1 MYAKEPGLATSICGD
16 RKDLPG
22 NAAALPYAVW
32 SSRLLHTV
40 ETSLRHSLL
49 VRGLLVMS
57 TAGRPTWDRAFRIWK
72 NSSRNSARCCPR
84 RARQRRRSTN
94 TIRSMRS
101 RTRRSTRAISS
112 SSISSASSWK
122 FVCGWA
128 RESACAGKQFGGRA
142 GRAGGVH
149 SHRIRRPLCREARPE
164 TQPGGEAQ
172 ARPRADRGPRA
183 LPPAQAQTGAS
194 GEEADRAPDLP
205 ESPRGT
211 ESPPAAGVVSA
222 EDPSRVHPE
231 RSRSAWDDNLARREP
246 TKGRN
251 DG

>member
-1 MYAKEPGLATSICGD
+1 MYAKEPGLATSIRGD
-16 RKDLPG
+16 RKDLSG

-40 ETSLRHSLL
+40 ETSLQHSLL

-84 RARQRRRSTN
+84 RARLR
-94 TIRSMRS
+94 
-101 RTRRSTRAISS
+101 RRSTRAISS

-122 FVCGWA
+122 FVCGGA

-142 GRAGGVH
+142 GRAGGFH

-183 LPPAQAQTGAS
+183 LPPAQPQTGAS

-222 EDPSRVHPE
+222 G
-231 RSRSAWDDNLARREP
+231 RSLAGSPRAKSKRL
-246 TKGRN
+246 G
-251 DG
+251 